1 MKTLETKNLEL
12 KYTNRNLITTLSKEK
27 DMVKTLKSKISEL
40 ESTKVKEH
48 AFEKLNKE
56 HKKLLDEFNKLQIKY
71 NKSQN
76 EISQLKDS
84 IPESNQDK
92 GLLGRFLK
100 RKNLDDE
107 DNNVEVDKSKK

>member
-1 MKTLETKNLEL
+1 
-12 KYTNRNLITTLSKEK
+12 
-27 DMVKTLKSKISEL
+27 L
-40 ESTKVKEH
+40 ESTKVKEN

-56 HKKLLDEFNKLQIKY
+56 HKKLLDEFNKLKIKY

-84 IPESNQDK
+84 ISESNQDK

-100 RKNLDDE
+100 RKSLDNE